1 MRLEKD
7 KPSSQPSM
15 HIPVASIDDRLSRN
29 IAAVIKFALKPL
41 MALVLAIPFAT
52 LAAEDT
58 VIPLAPSTQNSPMTF
73 ERVQRCLSVLGEPK
87 MEAQKNESNKV
98 NKTELELKAE
108 LNSGAK
114 CLNVPL
120 DFGSGPIILA
130 QGTIAL
136 HSSDTLAQITPEW
149 PQGAIIAFQSLGGD
163 LMGGLRLGQY
173 IRARGFYTYVPN
185 VVVFKD
191 NTQPG
196 KDTSKDAGKCF
207 SACAYSFLGGV
218 ARRVHPQALYG
229 VHQFR
234 AQESGLDSVQ
244 TQKISAVLAKYMD
257 AMNVSRLL
265 LDQAM
270 LTDPGKVNIVNES
283 LRRSWKVEA
292 AVDYTAQQALPK
304 WRLEVSASGN
314 RLAYS
319 SRKQT
324 SSAAVVTIALTPING
339 QMRLLLIV
347 KPDPLL
353 EGTNTWV
360 EYFTKEVSLQV
371 QDGSKIH
378 VLQPITGW
386 GRAGTV
392 NTPSTKQ
399 IWFAI
404 NDELIQELKGARQFS
419 IKPLWPDLP
428 KGLDA
433 ENVFGTDGLVENLA
447 AL

>member
-1 MRLEKD
+1 
-7 KPSSQPSM
+7 M
-15 HIPVASIDDRLSRN
+15 HITVASIDVRLSRDRAKVN
-29 IAAVIKFALKPL
+29 KFALVPL
-41 MALVLAIPFAT
+41 IVLAFAIPFAIPFAT

-58 VIPLAPSTQNSPMTF
+58 VIPLAPNTQNSPMTF
-73 ERVQRCLSVLGEPK
+73 ERVQRCMSVLAEPK

-136 HSSDTLAQITPEW
+136 HSSDTLAQITPDW

-185 VVVFKD
+185 GVVSKD

-196 KDTSKDAGKCF
+196 KDTSKDTGKDAGKDAGKCF

-270 LTDPGKVNIVNES
+270 LTDPGKVNIINEG

-314 RLAYS
+314 RLAFS

-324 SSAAVVTIALTPING
+324 NSAAVVTIALTPING

-404 NDELIQELKGARQFS
+404 NDELIQELKGSRQFS

-433 ENVFGTDGLVENLA
+433 ENVFGTDGLVENLV